1 MEAPLKSLKQSIDPL
16 SSKSTL
22 TLTEKTPLERVQD
35 SERPLER
42 LMLDLPGFRGY
53 KLREQ
58 RREADRIVRSYV
70 YDSLE
75 HSRDGLMSSLQT
87 LTDNKLSELVEP
99 MNRLVA
105 KLDRVAEKINRASYG
120 YAGFFDSVRIEEPDL
135 DRMLAYDTQLVDSA
149 RKFSEMVTSF
159 RSNLTQNK
167 FDDARNS
174 QLQLD
179 GAIGSLELA
188 FDQRKSVIEGV
199 KV

>member
-1 MEAPLKSLKQSIDPL
+1 M
-16 SSKSTL
+16 TL
-22 TLTEKTPLERVQD
+22 AAKPPLERVQD
-35 SERPLER
+35 SERSLEH

-75 HSRDGLMSSLQT
+75 HSRDDLMSSFQT
-87 LTDNKLSELVEP
+87 LTDNKLRELIEP

-120 YAGFFDSVRIEEPDL
+120 YAGFFDPVRIEEPDL
-135 DRMLAYDTQLVDSA
+135 DRMLAYDTQLVDLA
-149 RKFSEMVTSF
+149 RKFSEMTTLF
-159 RSNLTQNK
+159 RNNLTQNK

-179 GAIGSLELA
+179 GGIGGLELA
-188 FDQRKSVIEGV
+188 FDQRKSVIDGV

>member
-1 MEAPLKSLKQSIDPL
+1 M
-16 SSKSTL
+16 TL
-22 TLTEKTPLERVQD
+22 AAKPPLERVQG
-35 SERPLER
+35 SERSLER

-58 RREADRIVRSYV
+58 RREAYRIVRSYV

-75 HSRDGLMSSLQT
+75 RSRDDLMSSLQT

-159 RSNLTQNK
+159 RNNLMQNK
-167 FDDARNS
+167 FDDVRNS

-179 GAIGSLELA
+179 GAIGGLELA

>member
-1 MEAPLKSLKQSIDPL
+1 
-16 SSKSTL
+16 
-22 TLTEKTPLERVQD
+22 
-35 SERPLER
+35 
-42 LMLDLPGFRGY
+42 MLDVPGFRGY
-53 KLREQ
+53 KIREQ

-75 HSRDGLMSSLQT
+75 HSRDDLMSSFQT
-87 LTDNKLSELVEP
+87 LTDNKLSELIEP

-135 DRMLAYDTQLVDSA
+135 DRMLAYDTQLVDLA
-149 RKFSEMVTSF
+149 RKFSDMTALF
-159 RSNLTQNK
+159 RNNLTQNE

-179 GAIGSLELA
+179 GGIGGLELA

>member
-1 MEAPLKSLKQSIDPL
+1 
-16 SSKSTL
+16 
-22 TLTEKTPLERVQD
+22 
-35 SERPLER
+35 
-42 LMLDLPGFRGY
+42 MLDLPGFRGY
-53 KLREQ
+53 MLKEQ
-58 RREADRIVRSYV
+58 RREADRIVRNYV

-75 HSRDGLMSSLQT
+75 RSRNDLMSSLQT

-105 KLDRVAEKINRASYG
+105 KLDRVAQKINHATYG
-120 YAGFFDSVRIEEPDL
+120 YAGFFDSIKIEEPDL
-135 DRMLAYDTQLVDSA
+135 DRMLAYDTQLVDLA
-149 RKFSEMVTSF
+149 RKFSEMATLF

-167 FDDARNS
+167 IEDIRNS

-179 GAIGSLELA
+179 GSVDSLELA

>member
-1 MEAPLKSLKQSIDPL
+1 
-16 SSKSTL
+16 
-22 TLTEKTPLERVQD
+22 
-35 SERPLER
+35 
-42 LMLDLPGFRGY
+42 MLDIPGFRGY

-75 HSRDGLMSSLQT
+75 RSRDDLMSSLQT
-87 LTDNKLSELVEP
+87 LTDNKLSELIEP

-105 KLDRVAEKINRASYG
+105 KLDRVAQKINHASYG

-135 DRMLAYDTQLVDSA
+135 DRMLAYDTQLVDLA
-149 RKFSEMVTSF
+149 RKFSEMTTLF

-179 GAIGSLELA
+179 GSVDNLELA

>member
-1 MEAPLKSLKQSIDPL
+1 
-16 SSKSTL
+16 
-22 TLTEKTPLERVQD
+22 
-35 SERPLER
+35 
-42 LMLDLPGFRGY
+42 MLDVPGFRGY
-53 KLREQ
+53 KIREQ

-75 HSRDGLMSSLQT
+75 HSRDDLMSSFQT
-87 LTDNKLSELVEP
+87 LTDNKLSELIEP

-135 DRMLAYDTQLVDSA
+135 DRMLAYDTQLVDLA
-149 RKFSEMVTSF
+149 RKFSDMTALF
-159 RSNLTQNK
+159 RNNLTQNE

-179 GAIGSLELA
+179 GGIGGLELA

-199 KV
+199 QV

>member
-1 MEAPLKSLKQSIDPL
+1 
-16 SSKSTL
+16 
-22 TLTEKTPLERVQD
+22 
-35 SERPLER
+35 
-42 LMLDLPGFRGY
+42 MLDLPGFRGY
-53 KLREQ
+53 KLREE

-75 HSRDGLMSSLQT
+75 HSRDDLMSSFQT
-87 LTDNKLSELVEP
+87 LVDNKLGELVEP

-120 YAGFFDSVRIEEPDL
+120 YAGFFDSVRVEEPDL
-135 DRMLAYDTQLVDSA
+135 DRMLAYDTQLVDLA
-149 RKFSEMVTSF
+149 RKFSEMTTLF
-159 RSNLTQNK
+159 RSNLTQKK

-179 GAIGSLELA
+179 DAIGGLELA
-188 FDQRKSVIEGV
+188 FDRRKAIIEGV